1 MKKIIATVALIATTS
16 LFANGGDILYKK
28 CAGCHGAKAEKAA
41 LGKSKIVADMSKDD
55 IVKALQGYKAGT
67 YGGAM
72 KGIMKG
78 QVASLKDK
86 DIEALAEHIITNK

>member
-1 MKKIIATVALIATTS
+1 MKKIITTVALIATTS

-28 CAGCHGAKAEKAA
+28 CSSCHGIKAEKAA
-41 LGKSKIVADMSKDD
+41 LGKSMIVANMSKED

-72 KGIMKG
+72 KGVMRG
-78 QVASLKDK
+78 QVATLEDK
-86 DIEALAEHIITNK
+86 DFEALAEHIVNNK

>member
-16 LFANGGDILYKK
+16 LFANGGDVLYKK
-28 CAGCHGAKAEKAA
+28 CAGCHGVKAEKVA

-67 YGGAM
+67 YGGPM
-72 KGIMKG
+72 KGIMRG
-78 QVASLKDK
+78 QVASLEDK
-86 DIEALAEHIITNK
+86 DIEALAEHIVTNK